1 MGVLLNLLADDRSSV
16 CSTSSASGGWKDQ
29 HRASFLT
36 TSTCSAMSSVDH
48 HHAHSS
54 SAPHSRGSSCD
65 GLLRSNETIFE
76 DEELDAARS
85 QKQLQAKLFSL
96 ATVRVLKQAPV
107 PEWMSLFV
115 PRIVRLQT
123 GTVPYMEYARS
134 ETGEVRQRKLLSIW
148 TRVERQSKNKLLID
162 FQLPEDLK
170 SSAASSSLSLSSG
183 SSSSSSDK
191 WVLKFE
197 TKQERDAWAKQ
208 VQDAIDLLAWINKF
222 TLGSV
227 LMQSP
232 ASTIAECF
240 SWMDRSKPSF
250 VLKAVD
256 VSSKKS
262 SAAARNEIR
271 LHHQLTN
278 FSSHPNVVHLHDS
291 IRQKEKAFLIL
302 EHCAGGDLYEFLS
315 VNGAMDEAQAKVLFR
330 KLAEAVAYVHEQGIV
345 HLDIKPEN
353 LYFKTSSLQVETIKL
368 GDFGSAQL
376 VDELSSKT
384 SVSCTIGYAA
394 PEVLEGVDVS
404 FAADVFSAGA
414 VLYTVLCGYSP
425 FTAASDEEMLEK
437 TLAGDVAFDDLEWW
451 RVSADA
457 KDLVRQMLSPIA
469 AERPSMEEVLEHPW
483 LQL

>member
-1 MGVLLNLLADDRSSV
+1 MGMLLNFLADDRSST
-16 CSTSSASGGWKDQ
+16 CSSSVVSASASGSSSSRWKDS

-36 TSTCSAMSSVDH
+36 TSTCSGMSSVDH
-48 HHAHSS
+48 
-54 SAPHSRGSSCD
+54 APHSRASSYDIGST
-65 GLLRSNETIFE
+65 ETIFE
-76 DEELDAARS
+76 DEELTDAARS
-85 QKQLQAKLFSL
+85 QKQLQAKLFQR
-96 ATVRVLKQAPV
+96 TTIRVLKQVPV

-134 ETGEVRQRKLLSIW
+134 EAGEVRQRKLLSIW
-148 TRVERQSKNKLLID
+148 TRVERQSKHRLLID
-162 FQLPEDLK
+162 FQLPDDLK
-170 SSAASSSLSLSSG
+170 SAAPGPLALGVG
-183 SSSSSSDK
+183 SSSSSSDR

-197 TKQERDAWAKQ
+197 TKQERDAFAKQ

-222 TLGSV
+222 TLGNV
-227 LMQSP
+227 LVQSP

-240 SWMDRSKPSF
+240 SWMDRGKPSF

-256 VSSKKS
+256 VASKKS

-278 FSSHPNVVHLHDS
+278 FSSHPNIVHLHDS
-291 IRQKEKAFLIL
+291 IRQKEKAFLVL
-302 EHCAGGDLYEFLS
+302 EHCMGGDLYEFLS
-315 VNGAMDEAQAKVLFR
+315 VHGGMDEQNAKVLFR
-330 KLAEAVAYVHEQGIV
+330 KLAEAIAYVHEQGIV

-353 LYFKTSSLQVETIKL
+353 VYFKASPQQVETVKL
-368 GDFGSAQL
+368 GDFGSAQ
-376 VDELSSKT
+376 VVAELSAKT
-384 SVSCTIGYAA
+384 ALSCTIGYAA
-394 PEVLEGVDVS
+394 PEVLTGSDVS

-437 TLAGDVAFDDLEWW
+437 TLVGDVAFDDLEWW

-457 KDLVRQMLSPIA
+457 KDLVRQMLEPN
-469 AERPSMEEVLEHPW
+469 AELRLSMEEVLEHPW
-483 LQL
+483 LQQL

>member
-1 MGVLLNLLADDRSSV
+1 MGELMNMFADDRISE
-16 CSTSSASGGWKDQ
+16 CSASGGSVWKDQ

-36 TSTCSAMSSVDH
+36 TSTCSGMSSADRYSH
-48 HHAHSS
+48 RSSIPLLAHT
-54 SAPHSRGSSCD
+54 HSRGSSCD
-65 GLLRSNETIFE
+65 SVLRSNDTIFE
-76 DEELDAARS
+76 EDELDAARS
-85 QKQLQAKLFSL
+85 QKQLHATLFSL
-96 ATVRVLKQAPV
+96 STVRVLKQAPV

-162 FQLPEDLK
+162 FLHPEDAPSK
-170 SSAASSSLSLSSG
+170 SSSSMA
-183 SSSSSSDK
+183 SSSSSAK

-197 TKQERDAWAKQ
+197 TKQERDVWARQ

-232 ASTIAECF
+232 ASMIAECF

-256 VSSKKS
+256 VSTKKS
-262 SAAARNEIR
+262 NAAARNEIR

-278 FSSHPNVVHLHDS
+278 FSTHPNVVHLHDS
-291 IRQKEKAFLIL
+291 MRQREKAFLVL
-302 EHCAGGDLYEFLS
+302 EHCAGGDLFEFLS
-315 VNGAMDEAQAKVLFR
+315 TNGAVDEAPAKLLFR
-330 KLAEAVAYVHEQGIV
+330 KLAEAIAYVHEQGIV

-353 LYFKTSSLQVETIKL
+353 LYFKSSPLQVETIKL

-376 VDELSSKT
+376 VDELSAKS

-437 TLAGDVAFDDLEWW
+437 TLIGDVSFDDSEWW
-451 RVSADA
+451 RVSASA
-457 KDLVRQMLSPIA
+457 KDLVRQMLSPVA
-469 AERPSMEEVLEHPW
+469 AERPSMEEVLEHAW
-483 LQL
+483 LQQ